1 MDIPSS
7 ENAPAAYFTS
17 KPNNLDV
24 KQFRTIN
31 SAAACAK
38 PEANTQSM
46 SCLDCFRGAVQHG
59 QPRGQ
64 VIRLHGRNAYVTEP
78 TGGRQVKGIIVIIPD
93 IFGWEFI
100 NSRILADHYA
110 DKGDYKVI
118 LPDFMQGQAIPV
130 WMLETMRALIAPGN
144 YLSKPYQLICVM
156 WAYIP
161 FMIHNRFSTSFPVVK
176 GFFEQLRQNEGT
188 ILPVGVA
195 GFCWGGKHTVVLAA
209 GNDTLDTRPLIDAA
223 FTGHPSWVGI
233 PGDIEKLTLPV
244 SFALGD
250 LDNHISLEQA
260 EQIRAIVEAKPES
273 AKGEVVLYENCAH
286 GFAVRGDLK
295 SLEVAS
301 QAVKAEDQCIA
312 WFNKHFQGI
321 DTTVQSPSVELDSA
335 YI

>member
-1 MDIPSS
+1 
-7 ENAPAAYFTS
+7 
-17 KPNNLDV
+17 
-24 KQFRTIN
+24 
-31 SAAACAK
+31 
-38 PEANTQSM
+38 M
-46 SCLDCFRGAVQHG
+46 SCPECFRGAVHAG
-59 QPRGQ
+59 EPRGQ
-64 VIRLHGRNAYVTEP
+64 AMRLHGLNAYVTEP

-118 LPDFMQGQAIPV
+118 LPDFMHGQAIPV

-156 WAYIP
+156 WAFIP
-161 FMIHNRFSTSFPVVK
+161 FMIRNRFSTSFPAVK
-176 GFFEQLRQNEGT
+176 GYFEQLRQNEGT
-188 ILPVGVA
+188 ILPIG
-195 GFCWGGKHTVVLAA
+195 
-209 GNDTLDTRPLIDAA
+209 PLIDAA

-250 LDNHISLEQA
+250 LDNHISPDQA

-273 AKGEVVLYENCAH
+273 AKGEVILYENCAH

-301 QAVKAEDQCIA
+301 QAAKAEDQCIA
-312 WFNKHFQGI
+312 WFNKHFKRI
-321 DTTVQSPSVELDSA
+321 DIIVQSPSVESDNTYLRCHLGEK
-335 YI
+335 